1 MSRKDLT
8 PRPLLLFPC
17 PSCGD
22 GSGQHCL
29 VHLGRLRLEPHLA
42 RKLSV
47 AEKIERKT
55 GSQANQARCNHFGLL
70 DASCEWFRSG
80 IRTAK
85 ALSENSDNSVYSA
98 WRQSVKNGGSR
109 GRRLPS
115 PPENRA
121 AS

>member
-42 RKLSV
+42 RELSV
-47 AEKIERKT
+47 AEKIERKGT
-55 GSQANQARCNHFGLL
+55 HSVLVPQ
-70 DASCEWFRSG
+70 FR
-80 IRTAK
+80 
-85 ALSENSDNSVYSA
+85 
-98 WRQSVKNGGSR
+98 
-109 GRRLPS
+109 
-115 PPENRA
+115 
-121 AS
+121 